1 MFSKVIKKY
10 KNFKFRNSNKP
21 KKICS
26 CYNISNHDI
35 INALNNGCSSINDIR
50 KTTKAGTACGK
61 CNSSVEYEVY
71 KSLKNKPIL

>member
-1 MFSKVIKKY
+1 VFTKLISKY
-10 KNFKFRNSNKP
+10 KKFKIINYRKP

-35 INALNNGCSSINDIR
+35 TDAINNGCRGINDIR

-61 CNSSVEYEVY
+61 CNASLEYEVY
-71 KSLKNKPIL
+71 KALKK